1 MGSIHMHRRTFL
13 AVPVFAAAAGT
24 ASAAADTLPV
34 QASGDGIRH
43 TPAEYA
49 SLLQKL
55 SSTIEPDDY
64 SRGGVVAKL
73 EQSVA
78 AALGKETA
86 VWLSTGTL
94 ANHLAVRL
102 LAGDKRRVL
111 VQQECHLFN
120 DCGDCCQTL
129 SGLNLIPLAPGQ
141 ATFTVDDLEREAS
154 RGASVRVSVPIGAIQ
169 IETPVRRRNGENF
182 DIAEMKRVSKW
193 ARERKIGLH
202 LDGARLFLGA
212 AYTGISIR
220 EYAALFDTVYVSM
233 YKYFNAASGAILA
246 GPKSLLDNLFH
257 PRRMFGNG
265 LSQVWPF
272 AAVAVHFFEG
282 FPERYA
288 QAVATSE
295 KVIAALQTDS
305 RFEVT
310 RVPNGTNIFSLRV
323 NGIDAQA
330 FQRRAADAGFILA
343 ASRDDRFLVQVNE
356 TWARVTPQ
364 GIVARLS

>member
-1 MGSIHMHRRTFL
+1 MDRRTFL
-13 AVPVFAAAAGT
+13 AAPIFAAAT
-24 ASAAADTLPV
+24 ASAAADTETDTPPLPV
-34 QASGDGIRH
+34 QANGDGIHH
-43 TPAEYA
+43 TPAEYSA
-49 SLLQKL
+49 LLEKL
-55 SSTIEPDDY
+55 SPTIEPDDY

-102 LAGDKRRVL
+102 LAGEKRRVV
-111 VQQECHLFN
+111 VQHECHLFN

-141 ATFTVDDLEREAS
+141 ATFTVDDLERETARSAS
-154 RGASVRVSVPIGAIQ
+154 GRVSVPIGAIQ
-169 IETPVRRRNGENF
+169 IETPVRRKMGETF
-182 DIAEMKRVSKW
+182 DLAEMKRVSHW
-193 ARERKIGLH
+193 ARDRKIGLH
-202 LDGARLFLGA
+202 LDGARLYLAA
-212 AYTGISIR
+212 AYSGVPVR
-220 EYAALFDTVYVSM
+220 EYAALFDTVYISM

-246 GPKSLLDNLFH
+246 GPRSLLENLYH

-272 AAVAVHFFEG
+272 AAVALHFFEG

-295 KVIAALQTDS
+295 KVITALQADS

-310 RVPNGTNIFSLRV
+310 RVPNGTNIFSLHLRSG
-323 NGIDAQA
+323 NAEA
-330 FQRRAADAGFILA
+330 FQRRAADAGFILSA
-343 ASRDDRFLVQVNE
+343 PRNDRFTVLVNE
-356 TWARVTPQ
+356 TWARATPRE
-364 GIVARLS
+364 ILARLT